1 MEGTQLSTGL
11 CDCRC
16 GSWPCLPLPIWN
28 LSPHYFL
35 PQRPMNWTK
44 NKGLCGRRGKARE
57 GRRGPLTSSEQP
69 ETKAQ
74 KVQAEGML
82 GWRDAGPSQEGEN
95 TTVEGE
101 WIRCPKRFPSKKAW
115 NPT

>member
-1 MEGTQLSTGL
+1 MK
-11 CDCRC
+11 
-16 GSWPCLPLPIWN
+16 WA
-28 LSPHYFL
+28 
-35 PQRPMNWTK
+35 K
-44 NKGLCGRRGKARE
+44 NKGLCGRRGEARE

-82 GWRDAGPSQEGEN
+82 GWRDAGPSQEEEN

-101 WIRCPKRFPSKKAW
+101 WLIRYPERFPSKKAK